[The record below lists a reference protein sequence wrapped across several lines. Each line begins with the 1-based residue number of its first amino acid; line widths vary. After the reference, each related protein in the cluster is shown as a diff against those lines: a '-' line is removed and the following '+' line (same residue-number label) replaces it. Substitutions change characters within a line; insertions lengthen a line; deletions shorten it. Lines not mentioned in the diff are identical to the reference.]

1 MIFSSPEFIFV
12 FLPVVIAI
20 YFILTRWHMVTLS
33 RLWLVAA
40 SSYFYSYVS
49 TPYLLL
55 LYTSL
60 GINYLIGCNLRT
72 TIKNDQKFAKIP
84 KRKFLLIAGI
94 TVNVCFLCYFK
105 YADFLISNVN
115 LLTKSNF
122 SYLNLV
128 LPLAISF
135 YTFQQISFLIDSYH
149 SEKEESDFL
158 NYCLYVMFFPQL
170 IAGPILR
177 YWEIAPQFNEPGNR
191 KLNWSNI
198 ASGLYVFGIGLFK
211 KVVIADSFAT
221 FANAGFNTGKSLS
234 FLEAWST
241 SLSYT
246 FQIYY
251 DFSGYSDMAIGVA
264 LIVSIR
270 LPVNFNSPYK
280 ALNIQD
286 FWQRWHITL
295 SRWLRDYLYIPFG
308 GNRKGYT
315 RTLINLLMTF
325 FIAGLWHGAGW
336 TFIIWGILHG
346 LAMVIHRLWGKCN
359 IILPHTISWFCTFI
373 FINIAWVFFRA
384 SSLPEAYRVLQGMFS
399 FNLITP
405 AFITNLLSFNSYS
418 DIIAVLALNGPVL
431 VTIHSSIF
439 IVVFPVIA
447 FFSPNAM
454 QLIKFVPYRGKL
466 VFSKNLKTVF
476 FLASILFISFLTFV
490 GDVSQGNFIY
500 FNF

>member
-1 MIFSSPEFIFV
+1 MI
-12 FLPVVIAI
+12 
-20 YFILTRWHMVTLS
+20 R
-33 RLWLVAA
+33 
-40 SSYFYSYVS
+40 
-49 TPYLLL
+49 
-55 LYTSL
+55 
-60 GINYLIGCNLRT
+60 NLQRYP
-72 TIKNDQKFAKIP
+72 IEN
-84 KRKFLLIAGI
+84 FLLIAGI
-94 TVNVCFLCYFK
+94 TINVCFLCYFK

-149 SEKEESDFL
+149 SEKEESNFL

-198 ASGLYVFGIGLFK
+198 SSGLYVFGIGLFK

-221 FANAGFNTGKSLS
+221 FANAGFNTGKTLS

-264 LIVSIR
+264 LIVNIR
-270 LPVNFNSPYK
+270 LPINFNSPYK

-325 FIAGLWHGAGW
+325 YSRSMAWS
-336 TFIIWGILHG
+336 
-346 LAMVIHRLWGKCN
+346 RLDFYNLGN
-359 IILPHTISWFCTFI
+359 
-373 FINIAWVFFRA
+373 
-384 SSLPEAYRVLQGMFS
+384 SSR
-399 FNLITP
+399 
-405 AFITNLLSFNSYS
+405 LS
-418 DIIAVLALNGPVL
+418 DG
-431 VTIHSSIF
+431 HS
-439 IVVFPVIA
+439 
-447 FFSPNAM
+447 
-454 QLIKFVPYRGKL
+454 
-466 VFSKNLKTVF
+466 
-476 FLASILFISFLTFV
+476 
-490 GDVSQGNFIY
+490 
-500 FNF
+500 